1 MGRAFDALSSRQA
14 HSGSIG
20 LSSDGQGDRS
30 LDLVPNVRLRS
41 AILQQQTNERIPK
54 VVNTKLWYDSNN
66 SLDNTYN
73 VAIRLYGLALEP
85 CE

>member
-1 MGRAFDALSSRQA
+1 
-14 HSGSIG
+14 
-20 LSSDGQGDRS
+20 
-30 LDLVPNVRLRS
+30 LRS